1 MTKKRIAALVFI
13 LTLIFTFISFPQSAF
28 AASVP
33 SIKTTLADGVQKGSK
48 KTFDVWARS
57 GSGNKIKATVKL
69 NGVEVSP
76 TWDDN
81 EKTSYTLVFTKDGE
95 NTVSVSA
102 SDSGKTAEKTYKITY
117 KKAAKG
123 ERTGAAV
130 WCVELFTIGNGY
142 LIYPVEVPIYE
153 GETAATELL
162 RLLSDNGYA
171 AYYGGNETKSFYLAY
186 ISDGNVAAA
195 TFSGY
200 TKSGSVKNPK
210 KLEINPKIPDI
221 LTPHLK
227 KNMSYFDTED
237 YAKNWKGNL
246 GEFVFTNGSGWMYSV
261 NNVFPNVGFAD
272 TYLSDGDVVRVS
284 FTLGYGADIGGGSA
298 VGTAAAEYYKTAD
311 KTELTRQI
319 CIAASRLSESNVK
332 AAYLAAI
339 KIAEKLNATQSET
352 DSAAKAIKEA
362 LSKKETVT
370 EPKTEPATPT
380 DTKTPAKTPTK
391 GTVTVTPKTE
401 TPTEELPD
409 ETPETPVEEPTV
421 EPDTVVPTHDE
432 DKLPDETKPAE
443 ENHEKASGFP
453 VIFIIIPVII
463 VVAGGGV
470 AIYFYMK
477 AKKKK

>member
-1 MTKKRIAALVFI
+1 MTKKRTAALVFVLALI
-13 LTLIFTFISFPQSAF
+13 LTFVLYPQNTF

-33 SIKTTLADGVQKGSK
+33 SIKTTLADGALKGSK
-48 KTFDVWARS
+48 KTFDVWARD

-69 NGVEVSP
+69 NGAEVLP
-76 TWDDN
+76 TWDDS
-81 EKTSYTLVFTKDGE
+81 EKTSYTLVFTKEGE

-102 SDSGKTAEKTYKITY
+102 TDSGKTAEKTYKITY

-123 ERTGAAV
+123 EKIGTAV

-142 LIYPVEVPIYE
+142 LIYPVEVPVCE

-162 RLLSDNGYA
+162 RLLSQNGYA

-186 ISDGNVAAA
+186 ISDGNATAA

-200 TKSGSVKNPK
+200 TKGSTPKNPK
-210 KLEINPKIPDI
+210 KLEIDPKIPDI
-221 LTPHLK
+221 LSPHLK

-284 FTLGYGADIGGGSA
+284 FTLGYGADIGGGGA
-298 VGTAAAEYYKTAD
+298 MGTGASSEYFGTAD

-319 CIAASRLSESNVK
+319 CLAASRLSESKVK
-332 AAYLAAI
+332 VAYLAAI
-339 KIAEKLNATQSET
+339 KVAEKLNATQSET

-370 EPKTEPATPT
+370 EPKTEPAAPT
-380 DTKTPAKTPTK
+380 DTETPANTPTK
-391 GTVTVTPKTE
+391 DTVKETPKTE
-401 TPTEELPD
+401 TPTE
-409 ETPETPVEEPTV
+409 TPVEETPTE
-421 EPDTVVPTHDE
+421 EPKNEPETEVPKNGE
-432 DKLPDETKPAE
+432 GKLPDNTAPAE
-443 ENHEKASGFP
+443 DPPERASVSP
-453 VIFIIIPVII
+453 VIFIIIPIVI
-463 VVAGGGV
+463 VAGGGG
-470 AIYFYMK
+470 ALYFYMK

>member
-13 LTLIFTFISFPQSAF
+13 LTLIFTFISYPQSAF

-33 SIKTTLADGVQKGSK
+33 SIKTTLADGVLKGSK
-48 KTFDVWARS
+48 KTFDVWARD
-57 GSGNKIKATVKL
+57 GSGNKIESTVKL
-69 NGVEVSP
+69 NGVKVSP

-81 EKTSYTLVFTKDGE
+81 EKTSYTLVFKKEGE

-102 SDSGKTAEKTYKITY
+102 ADGGKTAEKTYKITY

-123 ERTGAAV
+123 EKIGAAV

-142 LIYPVEVPIYE
+142 LICPVEVPIYE

-171 AYYGGNETKSFYLAY
+171 AYYGGSETKSFYLAY
-186 ISDGNVAAA
+186 ISDGTSTAA

-200 TKSGSVKNPK
+200 KKSGSAKNPK

-298 VGTAAAEYYKTAD
+298 VGSAAAEYYKTAD

-319 CIAASRLSESNVK
+319 SLAASRLSESNVK

-339 KIAEKLNATQSET
+339 KVAEKLNATQSET
-352 DSAAKAIKEA
+352 DSATKAIKEA
-362 LSKKETVT
+362 LSKKETVP

-380 DTKTPAKTPTK
+380 DTKTPAKTPTEGK
-391 GTVTVTPKTE
+391 VTENPKTE
-401 TPTEELPD
+401 TPTEEIPD
-409 ETPETPVEEPTV
+409 ETPVEEPIK
-421 EPDTVVPTHDE
+421 EPDTEVPTNDE
-432 DKLPDETKPAE
+432 DKLSDETKSAE
-443 ENHEKASGFP
+443 ENNEKASGFP
-453 VIFIIIPVII
+453 VIFIIIPSII
-463 VVAGGGV
+463 VIAGGGV
-470 AIYFYMK
+470 ALYFYMK